1 MWTIV
6 WAADSQKDSSLF
18 ISGNMAAIQCLCALI
33 EVLYQSQDEFGDP
46 FAAQLKPGVSLR
58 QQPVALI
65 INTIGISPQ
74 VPTHG

>member
-1 MWTIV
+1 
-6 WAADSQKDSSLF
+6 
-18 ISGNMAAIQCLCALI
+18 MAAIQCLCALI